1 MAGASRRLAIA
12 RGVGCHYDKM
22 KIKGKTE
29 DFIELKELGIPDCG
43 IFNNPEESSLT
54 VLWFQTDNNEFVIDG
69 KHYSFVKNQ
78 IIFLTEF
85 HKIKVIK
92 KGEIKFLR
100 FNRPFYCIIEHDTE
114 VSCKGLLFF
123 GASQVPIITIPAK
136 EIEHFQILW
145 KMFSIE
151 MHSRDNLQIGMLQMM
166 LKRYL
171 ILCTRLYKSQEN
183 FPKEEKNVSIIREF
197 NFLVEKHFNT
207 KHTVAEYA
215 DLLFKSPKTISNI
228 FSKAGSKTPLNYI
241 QDRKMLEARRLL
253 HHTDMQ
259 IQEVAIKI
267 GYDDIQS
274 FSRFFKKREGVS
286 PIKYRKNSLLG

>member
-1 MAGASRRLAIA
+1 
-12 RGVGCHYDKM
+12 M

-29 DFIELKELGIPDCG
+29 DFIELKELDIPDCG
-43 IFNNPEESSLT
+43 IFDNPETSSLT
-54 VLWFQTDNNEFVIDG
+54 ILWFQTDNNEFVIDG
-69 KHYSFVKNQ
+69 KDYLFAKNQ

-100 FNRPFYCIIEHDTE
+100 FNRPFYCIIDHDTE

-123 GASQVPIITIPAK
+123 GASQVPIITIPAEK
-136 EIEHFQILW
+136 IEPFQILW

-151 MHSRDNLQIGMLQMM
+151 MNSKDNLQIGMLQMM

-171 ILCTRLYKSQEN
+171 ILCTRLYKRQEN
-183 FPKEEKNVSIIREF
+183 FPKEEKNISIIREF

-228 FSKAGSKTPLNYI
+228 FSKAGPKTPLSYI

-259 IQEVAIKI
+259 IQEVAIKV

-274 FSRFFKKREGVS
+274 FSRFFKKQEGVS
-286 PIKYRKNSLLG
+286 PTKYRENSLLG

>member
-1 MAGASRRLAIA
+1 
-12 RGVGCHYDKM
+12 M

-29 DFIELKELGIPDCG
+29 DFIELKELRIPDCG
-43 IFNNPEESSLT
+43 IFDNPEASSLT

-69 KHYSFVKNQ
+69 KNYFFTKNQ

-85 HKIKVIK
+85 HEVKVVK

-100 FNRPFYCIIEHDTE
+100 FNRSFYCIIDHDAE

-123 GASQVPIITIPAK
+123 GASQLPIITIPDE

-151 MHSRDNLQIGMLQMM
+151 MKSKDNLQIGMLQMM

-171 ILCTRLYKSQEN
+171 ILGARLYKRQEY
-183 FPKEEKNVSIIREF
+183 FPKEEKNVDIIREF
-197 NFLVEKHFNT
+197 NFLVEQHFNT

-215 DLLFKSPKTISNI
+215 DLLFKSPKTISNV
-228 FSKAGSKTPLNYI
+228 FSKISTKTPLSYI
-241 QDRKMLEARRLL
+241 HDRKILEAKRLL
-253 HHTDMQ
+253 QHSNKQ
-259 IQEVAIKI
+259 IQEVASKI

-274 FSRFFKKREGVS
+274 FSRFFKKQVGLS
-286 PIKYRKNSLLG
+286 PSKYREKKLLG

>member
-1 MAGASRRLAIA
+1 MLRFIYYPLAVI
-12 RGVGCHYDKM
+12 RKM
-22 KIKGKTE
+22 KIEGKKE
-29 DFIELKELGIPDCG
+29 EFIELKELGTPDCS
-43 IFNNPEESSLT
+43 IFDNPEASSLT

-69 KHYSFVKNQ
+69 KNYLFTKNN

-100 FNRPFYCIIEHDTE
+100 FNRPFYCIIDHDSE

-123 GASQVPIITIPAK
+123 GASQVPVITVPDE

-151 MHSRDNLQIGMLQMM
+151 MQSKDNLQIEMLQMM

-171 ILCTRLYKSQEN
+171 ILCARLYKRQEH
-183 FPKEEKNVSIIREF
+183 FPKEEKNIDIIREF
-197 NFLVEKHFNT
+197 NFLVEQHFNT

-215 DLLFKSPKTISNI
+215 DLLFKSPKTISNT
-228 FSKAGSKTPLNYI
+228 FAKRGTKTPLSYI
-241 QDRKMLEARRLL
+241 QDRKMLEAKRLL
-253 HHTDMQ
+253 YYTDLQ
-259 IQEVAIKI
+259 IQEIAFKI

-274 FSRFFKKREGVS
+274 FSRFFKKQEGVS
-286 PIKYRKNSLLG
+286 PSTYREKASLG